1 MYGARLGTH
10 YLMMRDWD
18 HREVQD
24 FDALDTLWELH
35 KTDTDEHSRGIAG
48 ELNRA
53 LGLDIVEIEA
63 PQSRAFKQY
72 IVAGWRNT
80 NIMDRET
87 Y

>member
-1 MYGARLGTH
+1 M
-10 YLMMRDWD
+10 
-18 HREVQD
+18 
-24 FDALDTLWELH
+24 ELH
-35 KTDTDEHSRGIAG
+35 RNDTDERSRGIAG